1 MNSKIKKSKIFSNN
15 SVKSV
20 FYISLIFI
28 SFLLIKVSFAQFE
41 FTDIGARAVA
51 LNGAYTSVSDNSL
64 AVFYNPSGLGQ
75 MKFRE
80 VSFFYSPA
88 PFGISEL
95 STAAL
100 SYAEP
105 TNFGTFGLG
114 VKSYGFD
121 LYKEI
126 TGLVSYGNHYKN
138 RIYYGLSINLYH
150 LNIKNYNSATS
161 FGVDIGAMARI
172 TDFLKW
178 GFFCKNLTGS
188 KIGQSKER
196 IAQVYRTGFMIF
208 PRKDIK
214 FMLETEKDVKYPFS
228 FRGAFEYSILIPNTV
243 GDLPGRIDLRA
254 GVGSEPTTFSAG
266 IGLFLSL
273 FQIDYAFKR
282 HPDLGFT
289 HQGTITINFG
299 GVEIK

>member
-1 MNSKIKKSKIFSNN
+1 M
-15 SVKSV
+15 
-20 FYISLIFI
+20 L
-28 SFLLIKVSFAQFE
+28 KVSFAQFE
-41 FTDIGARAVA
+41 FTNIGARAAA

-64 AVFYNPSGLGQ
+64 AVFYNPSGLAQ
-75 MKFRE
+75 IKFRE

-88 PFGISEL
+88 PYGISEL

-105 TNFGTFGLG
+105 TGIGTFGVG
-114 VKSYGFD
+114 IKSYGFD

-138 RIYYGLSINLYH
+138 RVFYGLSFNFYH

-161 FGVDIGAMARI
+161 FGIDIGAMAKV
-172 TDFLKW
+172 TDFIKW
-178 GFFCKNLTGS
+178 GFFAKNLSGS

-196 IAQVYRTGFMIF
+196 IAQIFKSGFTVQ
-208 PRKDIK
+208 PRKDLK

-228 FRGAFEYSILIPNTV
+228 FMGAFEFSIFIPNSV
-243 GDLPGRIDLRA
+243 ANLPGRIDMRA

-266 IGLFLSL
+266 LGLSFSL
-273 FQIDYAFKR
+273 IQVDYAFSK
-282 HPDLGFT
+282 HSDLGFT
-289 HQGTITINFG
+289 HQGTISINFG
-299 GVEIK
+299 GVEVK